1 MSIVLHGISMGG
13 ATVLMVSGE
22 ELSDNVKAIVA
33 DCSYTSAY
41 DEFKYYLKNKGCPPF
56 LLLPSATLLSKKTS
70 SKFCTL
76 RSLLELPLVK
86 KYSVA
91 KYKSLHLLFV

>member
-1 MSIVLHGISMGG
+1 MFSPKASII
-13 ATVLMVSGE
+13 
-22 ELSDNVKAIVA
+22 
-33 DCSYTSAY
+33 
-41 DEFKYYLKNKGCPPF
+41 
-56 LLLPSATLLSKKTS
+56 ATLLSKKTS